1 MLGKVVI
8 SFILALL
15 IFIPCS
21 VLIGTLDIRSYC
33 QQSPPIIATAR
44 CADEAPLRVPAIIA
58 TAPSADEAPFR
69 VPAIIATAPCAD
81 EAPLRVPAIIA
92 TVPCADEAPLRVYMY
107 DLHRRFNVGM
117 LDRRNTTEAPVTGVD
132 YPLWL
137 DNSGLMRQHSVEYW
151 MMGSLLNGGGNGSE
165 AVRVL
170 DPEVADVFFVP
181 FFSSLSFNTHGHL
194 MTDPETKID
203 RQLQVFDW
211 FDPT

>member
-21 VLIGTLDIRSYC
+21 ILIGSGTLDIRSYY
-33 QQSPPIIATAR
+33 QQSPPIIATLP
-44 CADEAPLRVPAIIA
+44 CEDETPLK
-58 TAPSADEAPFR
+58 
-69 VPAIIATAPCAD
+69 
-81 EAPLRVPAIIA
+81 
-92 TVPCADEAPLRVYMY
+92 VYMY
-107 DLHRRFNVGM
+107 DLPRWFNVGM

-132 YPLWL
+132 YPLWP
-137 DNSGLMRQHSVEYW
+137 DNSGLKRQHSVEYW

-170 DPEVADVFFVP
+170 DPEVANVFFVP
-181 FFSSLSFNTHGHL
+181 FFSSLSFNTHGHH
-194 MTDPETKID
+194 MTDPETEID